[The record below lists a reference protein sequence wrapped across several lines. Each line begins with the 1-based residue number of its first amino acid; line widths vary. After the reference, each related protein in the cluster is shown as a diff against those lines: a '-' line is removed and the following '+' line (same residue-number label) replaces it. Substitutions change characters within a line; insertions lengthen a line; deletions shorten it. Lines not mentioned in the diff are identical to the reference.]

1 MNVHGVAII
10 RRSGLSKI
18 AVSFSKSSRSL
29 PILISIYSSI
39 VVTVIATHR
48 SGTVRLVDAIPF
60 PTKGDLPLQDHTGRG
75 VPNKYSERNFF
86 LDVLSSTSGKREAKA
101 YLSRFKPPS
110 PQSNNRLTSEHK
122 KIRIIEK
129 DHISGV
135 NLGGLFLPARAV
147 DESPVFS
154 QDAAP
159 RTFVDISS
167 EPLHVALVS
176 VKSPQLIDNQTLQ
189 GIGLTLSQLAKLGLG
204 CIVVV
209 DLQDEQ
215 RQEIS
220 SEQPLL
226 WRTNAIEQADRIV
239 SAIERQSGQ
248 GARRLDSVIG
258 ISAMKVDFTPIV
270 KVRGDVR
277 ILHRN
282 LLLAPLRRGVV
293 PVVVPVGYTSLDQKA
308 VAVSA
313 NDVMLAL
320 TRELAGIVRRFTPE
334 EEPAQLMQS
343 IRTAQREIS
352 LDRIIILDQLG
363 GIPSTSSMRE
373 SHIFINLEQE
383 YEGIRDELL
392 RLKDSHKT
400 KTQVEVAHRA
410 STLSTSKISNIVS
423 EFVDGET
430 DRLPSINLS
439 IDNHLNS
446 LQLVRDALAILPPS
460 SSALLTTPQEAANSS
475 GHSSLS
481 KMPGVGTRPFRNP
494 LIHNLLTDKPIF
506 SSSLPRTRLSSSTNS
521 TQNPSTP
528 ATFIKRGM
536 SLTFLPDPRIEAW
549 KPPTPLSLPL
559 QLSDARIDLTRL
571 VHLIE
576 DSFGRLLDVQR
587 YMARISQNLAGIIIA
602 GSYEGAAI
610 LTWEVPPNLPSSV
623 IPGTP
628 AYAARM
634 VPYLDKFAVL
644 KRSQGAGGVADIVFS
659 AMVRDCFPKGV
670 VWRSRR
676 DNPVNKW
683 YFERAKG
690 TWKIPVKEQ
699 GAQGWTMFWTTEDVD
714 GDRFDDYKGVCRSVE
729 TSWADGK
736 KLLD

>member
-1 MNVHGVAII
+1 M
-10 RRSGLSKI
+10 K
-18 AVSFSKSSRSL
+18 
-29 PILISIYSSI
+29 
-39 VVTVIATHR
+39 
-48 SGTVRLVDAIPF
+48 
-60 PTKGDLPLQDHTGRG
+60 
-75 VPNKYSERNFF
+75 NFF

-101 YLSRFKPPS
+101 YLSRFKPSKPR
-110 PQSNNRLTSEHK
+110 SNDRLIPKHK
-122 KIRIIEK
+122 KIRITDK
-129 DHISGV
+129 DSGNGV

-147 DESPVFS
+147 DESPTFG
-154 QDAAP
+154 QDTAP
-159 RTFVDISS
+159 KTFVDISS
-167 EPLHVALVS
+167 EPLHVALVGL
-176 VKSPQLIDNQTLQ
+176 KSPQLIDDQTLQ
-189 GIGLTLSQLAKLGLG
+189 GIGLTLSQLAKLGLS

-215 RQEIS
+215 TQKS
-220 SEQPLL
+220 SLEQPLL
-226 WRTNAIEQADRIV
+226 WRANAIEQADRIV
-239 SAIERQSGQ
+239 YAIERQSGQ
-248 GARRLDSVIG
+248 GARRLDNVIG
-258 ISAMKVDFTPIV
+258 ISPMEDDITPTV

-277 ILHRN
+277 VLNRN

-293 PVVVPVGYTSLDQKA
+293 PVVVPVGYTSVDQKA

-313 NDVMLAL
+313 KDVMLAL
-320 TRELAGIVRRFTPE
+320 TRELAGIIRRSTTE
-334 EEPAQLMQS
+334 EEPTQLMQS
-343 IRTAQREIS
+343 IRTAQREVS
-352 LDRIIILDQLG
+352 LDRIIILDRLG
-363 GIPSTSSMRE
+363 GIPSISSMKE

-392 RLKDSHKT
+392 RLKDNLKT
-400 KTQVEVAHRA
+400 MTQEEVAHKGIR
-410 STLSTSKISNIVS
+410 LSTSRTSNTLS
-423 EFVDGET
+423 NFVEGEIAPAAMQALT
-430 DRLPSINLS
+430 NCLPSIDLVIDSHLS
-439 IDNHLNS
+439 S
-446 LQLVRDALAILPPS
+446 LLLVRDALAILPPS
-460 SSALLTTPQEAANSS
+460 SSALLITPQEAANS
-475 GHSSLS
+475 GDHSSLS

-494 LIHNLLTDKPIF
+494 LIHNLLTDKPTF
-506 SSSLPRTRLSSSTNS
+506 SSSLPRTRLTPSTSSTL
-521 TQNPSTP
+521 NPSTP

-536 SLTFLPDPRIEAW
+536 SLTFLPDPRIMAW
-549 KPPTPLSLPL
+549 RPPTPSILPL
-559 QLSDARIDLTRL
+559 QLSDPRIDLARL

-576 DSFGRLLDVQR
+576 DSFGRTLDVQR

-610 LTWEVPPNLPSSV
+610 LTWEAPPNVPSSV
-623 IPGTP
+623 LPGTP

-699 GAQGWTMFWTTEDVD
+699 GAQGWTMFWTTEGVD
-714 GDRFDDYKGVCRSVE
+714 GERFDDYAGVCRSVE

-736 KLLD
+736 KILD